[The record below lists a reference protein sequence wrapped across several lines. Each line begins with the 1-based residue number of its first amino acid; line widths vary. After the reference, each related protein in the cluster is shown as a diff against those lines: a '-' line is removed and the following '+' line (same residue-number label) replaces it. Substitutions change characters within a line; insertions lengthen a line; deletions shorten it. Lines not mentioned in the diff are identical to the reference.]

1 MDLPQGRFVDNI
13 SMVKIEQDVNI
24 WDEKDF
30 D

>member
-1 MDLPQGRFVDNI
+1 MDSVGRRFAKNT
-13 SMVKIEQDVNI
+13 SMVRIEQDVNI